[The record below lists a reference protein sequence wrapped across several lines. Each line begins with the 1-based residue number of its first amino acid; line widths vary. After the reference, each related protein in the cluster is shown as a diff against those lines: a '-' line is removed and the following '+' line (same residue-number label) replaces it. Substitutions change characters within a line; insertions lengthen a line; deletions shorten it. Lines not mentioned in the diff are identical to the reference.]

1 MYTLV
6 TNAVYTLHKRPMS
19 SDVKLDVF
27 VNGKLCK
34 DPKLAQANDFV
45 FAGLDKPG
53 NTANPVGLKHDTSK
67 GRRVRLIQFQQNVSY
82 KNAMAIA
89 ALSSQ
94 NPRVITIL
102 LMRFSDHNRPSP
114 VIC

>member
-1 MYTLV
+1 
-6 TNAVYTLHKRPMS
+6 MS

-53 NTANPVGLKHDTSK
+53 NTANPVGLKVTRERCSDTRPQHSRHLH
-67 GRRVRLIQFQQNVSY
+67 GPHRLWSWWP
-82 KNAMAIA
+82 KSSPHSLSCHNAPFMSV
-89 ALSSQ
+89 L
-94 NPRVITIL
+94 
-102 LMRFSDHNRPSP
+102 
-114 VIC
+114 